1 MRKAFIGV
9 GLLAAVVFASRSVA
23 ALVIETASSE
33 RLTGAVLSVSED
45 GLTFLEERQ
54 RDQPGVIKSGDLD
67 DVFQAQGH
75 ETFVRRIPFAGM
87 TRIGGVPPDAFRVL
101 WKSNLLHRVFSE
113 FEAGRILVTTQG
125 TFLEQVRS
133 VVVFLALLFVALP
146 LALMLVSWPFPGE
159 RLGVLGAVGF
169 VLLLSVLGFGVA
181 RLSVVLAGMG
191 GALATPTAH
200 IALTILFALIVA
212 TFVHWGSR
220 FNFLQGLLFALVWGA
235 GLFFIAR
242 ITARL
247 VGIPF
252 LEGAV

>member
-1 MRKAFIGV
+1 MGKAFIGGAFLV
-9 GLLAAVVFASRSVA
+9 AFALAPRSVA
-23 ALVIETASSE
+23 AIVIETTSSE
-33 RLTGAVLSVSED
+33 RLTGAVLGVSED
-45 GLTFLEERQ
+45 GVTFLEERR
-54 RDQPGVIKSGDLD
+54 RDQPGAIRSGDAD
-67 DVFQAQGH
+67 DVFRAQGH
-75 ETFVRRIPFAGM
+75 ETLVRRIPFAGM
-87 TRIGGVPPDAFRVL
+87 TSVGGVPPDAFRVL
-101 WKSNLLHRVFSE
+101 WKSNFLLRVFGE

-146 LALMLVSWPFPGE
+146 LSLLLVSWPFPGE
-159 RLGVLGAVGF
+159 RLGVLGAIGF

-191 GALATPTAH
+191 GALATPAAH
-200 IALTILFALIVA
+200 IALTVLFALIVA
-212 TFVHWGSR
+212 AIVQWGSR

-247 VGIPF
+247 VGIPA

>member
-1 MRKAFIGV
+1 MGKGFIGI
-9 GLLAAVVFASRSVA
+9 GLLVAFVVAPRSA
-23 ALVIETASSE
+23 PAIVIETASGE
-33 RLTGAVLSVSED
+33 RLTGAVLRVSED
-45 GLTFLEERQ
+45 GVTFLEQRR
-54 RDQPGVIKSGDLD
+54 RDQPRVIKSGDAD
-67 DVFQAQGH
+67 EVFRAQGH
-75 ETFVRRIPFAGM
+75 QTLVRTIPFTGM
-87 TRIGGVPPDAFRVL
+87 TSVGGVPPDAFRVL
-101 WKSNLLHRVFSE
+101 WKSNLLHRVFGE

-146 LALMLVSWPFPGE
+146 LALMLASWPFPGE
-159 RLGVLGAVGF
+159 RLGAIGAIGF

-191 GALATPTAH
+191 GALATPVAH
-200 IALTILFALIVA
+200 IALTVLFALIVA
-212 TFVHWGSR
+212 AFVQWGSR

-247 VGIPF
+247 VGIRS